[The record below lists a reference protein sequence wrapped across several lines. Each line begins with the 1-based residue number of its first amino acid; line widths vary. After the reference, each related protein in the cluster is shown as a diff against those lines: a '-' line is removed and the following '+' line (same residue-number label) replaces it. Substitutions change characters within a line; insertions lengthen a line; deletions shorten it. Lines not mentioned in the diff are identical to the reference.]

1 MGEQGTVHFLLTVD
15 ETGAPLTCEV
25 TGSSGS
31 AELDNATCKLVQR
44 RAKFTPAADKSGAPT
59 VGYYFNSA
67 RWFIP
72 EAKVAPDASELT
84 VSYVVNADGVP
95 GACTVVTQAGEA
107 AAKWARKLSLCPT
120 VAYDQPY
127 RGAQGQPIAQKVT
140 VTLKINVADG
150 Q

>member
-1 MGEQGTVHFLLTVD
+1 VHFLVTVD
-15 ETGAPLTCEV
+15 EVGVPLTCEV

-44 RAKFTPAADKSGAPT
+44 RAKFAPATDKAGAAT

-95 GACTVVTQAGEA
+95 GACTVVTQTGEA
-107 AAKWARKLSLCPT
+107 AAKWSRKMNLCPT
-120 VAYDQPY
+120 QTYDQPY